1 MGRAHPR
8 AGKQGEAWR
17 AGPCGRSRMYTTCLT
32 QGKAGSGMVKGDFTP
47 VRSSPHWP
55 SEFLPQANSIATVLA
70 RGARSRELD
79 SASPGAYQEA
89 ALVG

>member
-1 MGRAHPR
+1 
-8 AGKQGEAWR
+8 
-17 AGPCGRSRMYTTCLT
+17 
-32 QGKAGSGMVKGDFTP
+32 MVKGDFTP
-47 VRSSPHWP
+47 VRSSPHWL